1 MYSILKRNLLG
12 VGEFVVVPLHSFGK
26 GLRKIMASDQA
37 PYFFNYTLHKAN
49 MMFDLMKV
57 RKSYKL
63 WDFPDTGAVTTKKA
77 VPKDINGWGGVK
89 GGDSNLSK
97 KRIRIKQRTEILR
110 NIPQRML
117 NLYRRT
123 HHLMLSNHP
132 VQKQAED
139 DVVLLTLWGASFA
152 FMVLSYALS

>member
-77 VPKDINGWGGVK
+77 VPKDINGGGGVK

-97 KRIRIKQRTEILR
+97 KKNPHKAADGDTKE
-110 NIPQRML
+110 
-117 NLYRRT
+117 
-123 HHLMLSNHP
+123 HP
-132 VQKQAED
+132 SEDAKSVQED
-139 DVVLLTLWGASFA
+139 SSSDVEQPPSTKTS
-152 FMVLSYALS
+152 